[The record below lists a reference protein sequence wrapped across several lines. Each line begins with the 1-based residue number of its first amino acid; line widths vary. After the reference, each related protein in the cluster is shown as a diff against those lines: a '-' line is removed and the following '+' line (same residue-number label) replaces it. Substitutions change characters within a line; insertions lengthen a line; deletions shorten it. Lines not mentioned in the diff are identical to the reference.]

1 MPILLKTNGIV
12 LSSKILP
19 SNDVIYIVLTEEKGK
34 LRIFG
39 KGVKKTS
46 SRRRPHLQTGNLIS
60 AVLRR
65 SNETYYLQETT
76 RISAFSQIKQSSE
89 KLGWLY
95 AFLFMIDRLLPEMEK
110 DQHIYNIV
118 QKHLID
124 LAQKKEEQAMFTES
138 ANSVLSALG
147 YTSEKISLED
157 IKELF
162 TDLTHQKLPLNTI

>member
-1 MPILLKTNGIV
+1 
-12 LSSKILP
+12 
-19 SNDVIYIVLTEEKGK
+19 
-34 LRIFG
+34 
-39 KGVKKTS
+39 
-46 SRRRPHLQTGNLIS
+46 
-60 AVLRR
+60 
-65 SNETYYLQETT
+65 
-76 RISAFSQIKQSSE
+76 
-89 KLGWLY
+89 
-95 AFLFMIDRLLPEMEK
+95 MIDRLLPEMEK
-110 DQHIYNIV
+110 HQHIYNIV